1 LKPEL
6 RAPLADLLRELSRIE
21 RQRSFHF
28 ELHGFQS

>member
-6 RAPLADLLRELSRIE
+6 RAPLADLLRESGRIE
-21 RQRSFHF
+21 RQRGSHF